1 MVLMIDY
8 LVLSL
13 FTIFALAGLVSHV
26 FGFPG
31 NFIILGL
38 SVLLAWYDGFKDISI
53 TILLVLLGL
62 ALLGEL
68 VEFILGI
75 LGAKKYKSSNKAIIG
90 SIVFG
95 IIGGILGIPFFFGIG
110 AVIGAF
116 IGAFFGAFLVEFVL
130 EKNVDRAMKSG
141 WGAFVGRLAGTFFK
155 GAIGIAMIVITIV
168 YAVGN

>member
-1 MVLMIDY
+1 MIDY
-8 LVLSL
+8 LIFFLFVLVA
-13 FTIFALAGLVSHV
+13 FAGLISHV

-31 NFIILGL
+31 NFIILADSILFG
-38 SVLLAWYDGFKDISI
+38 WYGGFKEVTI
-53 TILLVLLGL
+53 TVLAILLVL

-68 VEFILGI
+68 VEFVLGI
-75 LGAKKYKSSNKAIIG
+75 VGAKKYKSSNKAIVG

-116 IGAFFGAFLVEFVL
+116 IGVFVGAFLVEFVL

-141 WGAFVGRLAGTFFK
+141 WGAFVGRLGGTFFK

-168 YAVGN
+168 SVLGN

>member
-1 MVLMIDY
+1 MIDY

-13 FTIFALAGLVSHV
+13 FIIVALSGLISNV

-31 NFIILGL
+31 NFIILTG
-38 SVLLAWYDGFKDISI
+38 SILLGWYGGFKEITV
-53 TILLVLLGL
+53 TILLILLGL
-62 ALLGEL
+62 ALFAEL
-68 VEFILGI
+68 VEFILGV
-75 LGAKKYKSSNKAIIG
+75 LGAKKYKSSNKAIAG

-116 IGAFFGAFLVEFVL
+116 LGAFFGAFLVEFVL

-141 WGAFVGRLAGTFFK
+141 WGAFIGRLAGTFFK
-155 GAIGIAMIVITIV
+155 GAIGVAMIVITIV
-168 YAVGN
+168 YSVGN

>member
-1 MVLMIDY
+1 MIDY
-8 LVLSL
+8 LIFSL
-13 FTIFALAGLVSHV
+13 FLIVAAAGLISHI

-31 NFIILGL
+31 NFIILADSILFG
-38 SVLLAWYDGFKDISI
+38 WYDGFNDVSVK
-53 TILLVLLGL
+53 ILIILLGL

-68 VEFILGI
+68 VEFIVGI
-75 LGAKKYKSSNKAIIG
+75 LGAKKYKSSNKAIVG

-95 IIGGILGIPFFFGIG
+95 IIGGILGIPFFLGIG

-116 IGAFFGAFLVEFVL
+116 IGAFVGAFLVEFFL

-155 GAIGIAMIVITIV
+155 GAIGIAMIVIV
-168 YAVGN
+168 AVAYVGN

>member
-1 MVLMIDY
+1 MDY
-8 LVLSL
+8 LIFSL
-13 FTIFALAGLVSHV
+13 FILAAFAGLISHV

-31 NFIILGL
+31 NFIILADSILFG
-38 SVLLAWYDGFKDISI
+38 WYDGFKEVTIKI
-53 TILLVLLGL
+53 LIILLVL

-68 VEFILGI
+68 VEFVLGI
-75 LGAKKYKSSNKAIIG
+75 LGAKKYKSSNKAIVG

-116 IGAFFGAFLVEFVL
+116 VGAFVGAFLVELTL

-141 WGAFVGRLAGTFFK
+141 LGAFIGRLGGTFFK
-155 GAIGIAMIVITIV
+155 GAIGIAMIVIV
-168 YAVGN
+168 VVSYVGN

>member
-1 MVLMIDY
+1 MIDY

-13 FTIFALAGLVSHV
+13 FIIVALTGLISHV

-31 NFIILGL
+31 NFIILAASLLL
-38 SVLLAWYDGFKDISI
+38 SWYGGFKEVTI
-53 TILLVLLGL
+53 TVIALLLGL

-68 VEFILGI
+68 VEFILGV

-95 IIGGILGIPFFFGIG
+95 IIGGILGIPFFLGIG

-116 IGAFFGAFLVEFVL
+116 LGAFFGAFLVEFML

-141 WGAFVGRLAGTFFK
+141 WGAFIGRLAGTFFK

>member
-1 MVLMIDY
+1 MIDY
-8 LVLSL
+8 LVFSL
-13 FTIFALAGLVSHV
+13 FIFVAVAGLISHV

-31 NFIILGL
+31 NFIILADSILFG
-38 SVLLAWYDGFKDISI
+38 WYDGFKEV
-53 TILLVLLGL
+53 TIKILIVLLAL

-68 VEFILGI
+68 VEFVLGI
-75 LGAKKYKSSNKAIIG
+75 LGAKKYKSSNKAIVG

-116 IGAFFGAFLVEFVL
+116 VGAFVGAFLVEFLL

-141 WGAFVGRLAGTFFK
+141 WGAFIGRLGGTFFK
-155 GAIGIAMIVITIV
+155 GAIGIAMIVIV
-168 YAVGN
+168 AVSYLGN

>member
-1 MVLMIDY
+1 MIDY

-13 FTIFALAGLVSHV
+13 FIIVAMAGLISHV

-31 NFIILGL
+31 NFIILGC
-38 SVLLAWYDGFKDISI
+38 SLLLGWYGGFKEITI
-53 TILLVLLGL
+53 TILLILLGL

-68 VEFILGI
+68 VEFILGV

-116 IGAFFGAFLVEFVL
+116 LGAFFGAFLVEFVL

-141 WGAFVGRLAGTFFK
+141 WGAFIGRLAGTFFK

>member
-1 MVLMIDY
+1 MIDY
-8 LVLSL
+8 LIFFL
-13 FTIFALAGLVSHV
+13 FILTAFAGLISHV

-31 NFIILGL
+31 NFIILGA
-38 SVLLAWYDGFKDISI
+38 SILLGWYEGFKEVTI
-53 TILLVLLGL
+53 TVLAVLLGL

-75 LGAKKYKSSNKAIIG
+75 LGAKKYKSSNKAIAG

-116 IGAFFGAFLVEFVL
+116 IGAFAGAFLVEFLL

-141 WGAFVGRLAGTFFK
+141 WGAFLGRLAGTFFK
-155 GAIGIAMIVITIV
+155 GAIGIAMIVIVIASV
-168 YAVGN
+168 LGN

>member
-1 MVLMIDY
+1 MIDY
-8 LVLSL
+8 LIFFL
-13 FTIFALAGLVSHV
+13 FILVAFAGLISNV

-31 NFIILGL
+31 NFIILAASILFGWYDDFKEVTITVL
-38 SVLLAWYDGFKDISI
+38 VVLLA
-53 TILLVLLGL
+53 L

-68 VEFILGI
+68 VEFVLGMA
-75 LGAKKYKSSNKAIIG
+75 GAKKYKSSNKAIAG

-116 IGAFFGAFLVEFVL
+116 VGAFAGAFLVELTL

-141 WGAFVGRLAGTFFK
+141 WGAFVGRLGGTFFK
-155 GAIGIAMIVITIV
+155 GAIGIAMIVIMIV
-168 YAVGN
+168 SVVGN

>member
-1 MVLMIDY
+1 MIDY
-8 LVLSL
+8 LILSL
-13 FTIFALAGLVSHV
+13 FIIFALAGLLSLV

-38 SVLLAWYDGFKDISI
+38 SILLAWYGGFKEI
-53 TILLVLLGL
+53 TVTVLIVLLALTLL
-62 ALLGEL
+62 AEL

-75 LGAKKYKSSNKAIIG
+75 LGAKKYKSSNRAIVG

-116 IGAFFGAFLVEFVL
+116 IGAFVGAFLVEFLL

-141 WGAFVGRLAGTFFK
+141 WGAFLGRIAGTFFK
-155 GAIGIAMIVITIV
+155 GAIGISMIVITIV

>member
-1 MVLMIDY
+1 MIDY

-13 FTIFALAGLVSHV
+13 FIIVALMGLISHV

-31 NFIILGL
+31 NFIILAG
-38 SVLLAWYDGFKDISI
+38 SLLLGWYGGFKEVTI
-53 TILLVLLGL
+53 TVLVILLGL

-68 VEFILGI
+68 VEFVLGV

-95 IIGGILGIPFFFGIG
+95 IIGGILGIPFFLGIG

-116 IGAFFGAFLVEFVL
+116 LGAFFGAFLVEFLL

-141 WGAFVGRLAGTFFK
+141 WGAFIGRLAGTFFK
-155 GAIGIAMIVITIV
+155 SAIGIAMIVITIV

>member
-1 MVLMIDY
+1 MIDY
-8 LVLSL
+8 LILSL
-13 FTIFALAGLVSHV
+13 YIIFALAGLLSLV

-31 NFIILGL
+31 NFIILAF
-38 SVLLAWYDGFKDISI
+38 SILLAWYGGFAQV
-53 TILLVLLGL
+53 TLAVLAVLLGL
-62 ALLGEL
+62 ALFAEL

-75 LGAKKYKSSNKAIIG
+75 IGAKKYKSSNKAIVG

-116 IGAFFGAFLVEFVL
+116 IGAFVGAFFVEFIL

-141 WGAFVGRLAGTFFK
+141 WGAFVGRIAGTFFK
-155 GAIGIAMIVITIV
+155 GAIGITMIVITIV

>member
-1 MVLMIDY
+1 MIDY
-8 LVLSL
+8 LIFFLFVLVA
-13 FTIFALAGLVSHV
+13 FAGLISHV

-31 NFIILGL
+31 NFIILADSILFGWYGGFKEVTITVL
-38 SVLLAWYDGFKDISI
+38 AVLL
-53 TILLVLLGL
+53 VL

-68 VEFILGI
+68 VEFVLGI
-75 LGAKKYKSSNKAIIG
+75 VGAKKYKSSNKAIVG

-95 IIGGILGIPFFFGIG
+95 IIGGILGIPFFFGMG

-116 IGAFFGAFLVEFVL
+116 IGVFVGAFLVEFVL

-141 WGAFVGRLAGTFFK
+141 WGAFVGRLGGTFFK

-168 YAVGN
+168 SVLGY